1 MKGVMLRGKKHKAVS
16 EYFSGRTAD
25 TAFSFP
31 GLYALFSSLPFPVS
45 SYILSHSCRSADSLS
60 QTASALDVSQ
70 KNGGFG
76 EIIQGNVLLCTQTV
90 VLLHRR
96 KTKYRLF
103 RLVVIDLGF

>member
-1 MKGVMLRGKKHKAVS
+1 MLRGKKHKAVS
-16 EYFSGRTAD
+16 EYSSGGGLLIQL
-25 TAFSFP
+25 FP
-31 GLYALFSSLPFPVS
+31 FQVCMLFFPPFLPFPVS